1 MVDSVEQLDEN
12 SISATLAQATL
23 PVVLDFSGPSCAP
36 CIILSKLLE
45 ELAPEFN
52 NKLLFYKVNAD
63 AAPDTAA
70 TFGVRGLPTLILVK
84 KNQPAATQVGILNAS
99 KLRSLLTDWS
109 GR

>member
-1 MVDSVEQLDEN
+1 MEQLDEI
-12 SISATLAQATL
+12 SISAALSRATL
-23 PVVLDFSGPSCAP
+23 PVVLDFWGPSCAP

-45 ELAPEFN
+45 ELAPDFS

-70 TFGVRGLPTLILVK
+70 AFGVRGLPTLVLVK
-84 KNQPAATQVGILNAS
+84 KNQLAATQVGTLNAT

-109 GR
+109 VR